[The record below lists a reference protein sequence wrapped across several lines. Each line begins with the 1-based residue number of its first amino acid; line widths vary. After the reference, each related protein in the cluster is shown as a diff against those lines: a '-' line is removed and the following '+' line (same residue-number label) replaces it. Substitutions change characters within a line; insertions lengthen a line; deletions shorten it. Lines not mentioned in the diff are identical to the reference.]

1 MISNTSTCPN
11 GHPKSTVMVFWDRET
26 KSLTC
31 NLPEPTSSKQIAT
44 LEEFK
49 SKLKS
54 IEGALGDTLDRVFQ
68 GAEDPSTIE
77 DEGSEDQGSTAI
89 GDYEVLNETISKL
102 QKEQILHSKQI
113 QKLRSGFCILTFV
126 LGITRN

>member
-54 IEGALGDTLDRVFQ
+54 IEGTLGDTLDRVFQ
-68 GAEDPSTIE
+68 GAVDPNTIE

-89 GDYEVLNETISKL
+89 GDYEVLNEKISKL
-102 QKEQILHSKQI
+102 QNEQILHSKQI
-113 QKLRSGFCILTFV
+113 QKLRSGF
-126 LGITRN
+126 